1 MRFHLH
7 TEEKLRAPFLL
18 PMREKVRIWGALLAP
33 SPHSSPV
40 EGEEVKTSSPATNAG
55 GFRSDEYKAATSNNM
70 IHRLAVMKIVVIVL
84 IRILAFTPAAESQV
98 VPIKIAYATTSGIR
112 LPLWIAEEAK
122 LYEKYGLDAKL
133 INIPSGNTAISALVS
148 GEVDI
153 VSGSGSAT
161 IVAAGRGLPVV
172 IVGSFGSTT
181 YKLVANPGVTDLR
194 GKVVGTSRI
203 GSTTDFALRRALSK
217 LGLTPDKDVKILATG
232 IGEADKRIMLMLQGR
247 MDGTIGSPESILA
260 AETQAK
266 VKIEILAD
274 LEDMKI
280 YNTVGD
286 LSTRTDILKNRRDLL
301 RAFFMAS
308 GEAIA
313 LGKKNKALVQKVI
326 AKQMKVTD
334 RKRLDVIYDASLGR
348 MPSKPYAR
356 EEAVQLELESVAF
369 TDPLFK
375 NKKTSDFMDSTIVAE
390 LDRKGF
396 FAQLQAQP

>member
-1 MRFHLH
+1 MK
-7 TEEKLRAPFLL
+7 KLAQL
-18 PMREKVRIWGALLAP
+18 
-33 SPHSSPV
+33 
-40 EGEEVKTSSPATNAG
+40 
-55 GFRSDEYKAATSNNM
+55 
-70 IHRLAVMKIVVIVL
+70 VVLVL
-84 IRILAFTPAAESQV
+84 ILIAAFAAVGESQT

-122 LYEKYGLDAKL
+122 LYDKYKLDAKL

-153 VSGSGSAT
+153 VSGSGSAS

-181 YKLVANPGVTDLR
+181 YKLIANPGVTDLR

-217 LGLTPDKDVKILATG
+217 LGLAPDKDVKILATG
-232 IGEADKRIMLMLQGR
+232 LGEADKRILLMLQGR
-247 MDGTIGSPESILA
+247 MDATLGSPESILA
-260 AETQAK
+260 AETQTK

-286 LSTRTDILKNRRDLL
+286 LSTRTDLLKNRRELL
-301 RAFFMAS
+301 RSFFMATS
-308 GEAIA
+308 EAIA

-334 RKRLDVIYDASLGR
+334 RKRLDVVYDASIGR
-348 MPSKPYAR
+348 MPSKPYPR

-369 TDPLFK
+369 TDPLLK
-375 NKKTSDFMDSTIVAE
+375 NKKVSDFMDGSIIAE

-396 FAQLQAQP
+396 FAQLQ

>member
-1 MRFHLH
+1 MRNS
-7 TEEKLRAPFLL
+7 
-18 PMREKVRIWGALLAP
+18 VRIFLIGLLLLALF
-33 SPHSSPV
+33 
-40 EGEEVKTSSPATNAG
+40 ATV
-55 GFRSDEYKAATSNNM
+55 S
-70 IHRLAVMKIVVIVL
+70 
-84 IRILAFTPAAESQV
+84 ESQTI
-98 VPIKIAYATTSGIR
+98 PIKIAYATTSGIR

-122 LYEKYGLDAKL
+122 LYEKYKLDATL

-203 GSTTDFALRRALSK
+203 GATTDFALRRALSK

-266 VKIEILAD
+266 VKLEILAD

-286 LSTRTDILKNRRDLL
+286 LSTRTDVLKNHRDLL
-301 RAFFMAS
+301 RSFFMATS
-308 GEAIA
+308 EAIA
-313 LGKKNKALVQKVI
+313 IGKKNKPLVQRVI
-326 AKQMKVTD
+326 ARQMKVTD

-348 MPSKPYAR
+348 MPSKPYPR
-356 EEAVQLELESVAF
+356 EEAVALELESVAF

-375 NKKTSDFMDSTIVAE
+375 NKKISEFMDGSIIAE

-396 FAQLQAQP
+396 FAQLQ

>member
-1 MRFHLH
+1 MQNMTHR
-7 TEEKLRAPFLL
+7 
-18 PMREKVRIWGALLAP
+18 MLA
-33 SPHSSPV
+33 
-40 EGEEVKTSSPATNAG
+40 A
-55 GFRSDEYKAATSNNM
+55 
-70 IHRLAVMKIVVIVL
+70 KIVGFVVVQL
-84 IRILAFTPAAESQV
+84 LTFAAAGESQV

-172 IVGSFGSTT
+172 IVGSFSSTT

-203 GSTTDFALRRALSK
+203 GATTDFALRRALSR

-266 VKIEILAD
+266 VKLEILAD

-286 LSTRTDILKNRRDLL
+286 LSTRTDVLKNRRDLL

-308 GEAIA
+308 SEAIA
-313 LGKKNKALVQKVI
+313 LGKRNRELTQKVI
-326 AKQMKVTD
+326 TRQMKVTD

-348 MPSKPYAR
+348 MPSKPYPR
-356 EEAVQLELESVAF
+356 EEAVQLELESIAF
-369 TDPLFK
+369 TDSLFK
-375 NKKTSDFMDSTIVAE
+375 NKKASEFMDNSIIAE

-396 FAQLQAQP
+396 FAKLQ

>member
-1 MRFHLH
+1 MRNS
-7 TEEKLRAPFLL
+7 
-18 PMREKVRIWGALLAP
+18 VRIFLIGLLLLALF
-33 SPHSSPV
+33 
-40 EGEEVKTSSPATNAG
+40 ATV
-55 GFRSDEYKAATSNNM
+55 S
-70 IHRLAVMKIVVIVL
+70 
-84 IRILAFTPAAESQV
+84 ESQTI
-98 VPIKIAYATTSGIR
+98 PIKIAYATTSGIR

-122 LYEKYGLDAKL
+122 LYEKYKLDAKL

-203 GSTTDFALRRALSK
+203 GATTDFALRRALSK

-260 AETQAK
+260 AETQAQ
-266 VKIEILAD
+266 VKLEILAD

-286 LSTRTDILKNRRDLL
+286 LSTRTDVLKNHRDLL
-301 RAFFMAS
+301 RAFFMATS
-308 GEAIA
+308 EAIA

-326 AKQMKVTD
+326 ARQMKVTD

-348 MPSKPYAR
+348 MPSKPYPR
-356 EEAVQLELESVAF
+356 EEAVALELESVAF

-375 NKKTSDFMDSTIVAE
+375 NKKVAEFMDGSIIAE

-396 FAQLQAQP
+396 FAQLQ

>member
-1 MRFHLH
+1 MAA
-7 TEEKLRAPFLL
+7 KLFAIIFVCCIAR
-18 PMREKVRIWGALLAP
+18 
-33 SPHSSPV
+33 SSD
-40 EGEEVKTSSPATNAG
+40 AQCQ
-55 GFRSDEYKAATSNNM
+55 
-70 IHRLAVMKIVVIVL
+70 L
-84 IRILAFTPAAESQV
+84 

-112 LPLWIAEEAK
+112 LPLWIAQEAK
-122 LYEKYGLDAKL
+122 LYDKYGLDAKL

-153 VSGSGSAT
+153 VSGSGSAS
-161 IVAAGRGLPVV
+161 IIAAGRGLPVV

-203 GSTTDFALRRALSK
+203 GATTDFALRRALAK
-217 LGLTPDKDVKILATG
+217 LGLTPERDVKILATG

-247 MDGTIGSPESILA
+247 MDATIGSPESILA

-266 VKIEILAD
+266 VKLEILAD

-286 LSTRTDILKNRRDLL
+286 LSTRTELLKSRRELV
-301 RAFFMAS
+301 RSFFMAAS
-308 GEAIA
+308 EAIA
-313 LGKKNKALVQKVI
+313 LGKKNKPLAQKVI
-326 AKQMKVTD
+326 AKQMQVTD
-334 RKRLDVIYDASLGR
+334 RRRLDVVYEASIAR
-348 MPSKPYAR
+348 MPSKPYPR
-356 EEAVQLELESVAF
+356 EEAMQLELESIAF

-375 NKKTSDFMDSTIVAE
+375 GKKAAEFMDSGIIAE

-396 FAQLQAQP
+396 FAKLQ

>member
-1 MRFHLH
+1 MKKNMRGIVFAAFVSLI
-7 TEEKLRAPFLL
+7 TFS
-18 PMREKVRIWGALLAP
+18 AL
-33 SPHSSPV
+33 
-40 EGEEVKTSSPATNAG
+40 GNAQ
-55 GFRSDEYKAATSNNM
+55 
-70 IHRLAVMKIVVIVL
+70 LVP
-84 IRILAFTPAAESQV
+84 IRIS
-98 VPIKIAYATTSGIR
+98 YATTSGIR
-112 LPLWIAEEAK
+112 LPLWIAEDTR
-122 LYEKYGLDAKL
+122 LFEKYGLDAKL

-148 GEVDI
+148 GEVDV
-153 VSGSGSAT
+153 VSGSGSAS

-194 GKVVGTSRI
+194 GKTVGTSRI

-217 LGLTPDKDVKILATG
+217 LGLAPDRDVKILATG

-247 MDGTIGSPESILA
+247 MDGTLGSPESILS

-274 LEDMKI
+274 LEEMKI

-286 LSTRTDILKNRRDLL
+286 LSTLADTLKNRRDLL
-301 RAFFMAS
+301 RGFFMAS
-308 GEAIA
+308 SEAIA
-313 LGKKNKALVQKVI
+313 LGKKNRPLVQRVI
-326 AKQMKVTD
+326 SKHMKVTD
-334 RKRLDVIYDASLGR
+334 RKRIDTIYDASLGR
-348 MPSKPYAR
+348 MPAKPYPR

-375 NKKTSDFMDSTIVAE
+375 GKKASEFMDSSIITE

-396 FAQLQAQP
+396 FAQLQ

>member
-1 MRFHLH
+1 MKNSL
-7 TEEKLRAPFLL
+7 LLFLFVVFIL
-18 PMREKVRIWGALLAP
+18 VLFATVGA
-33 SPHSSPV
+33 
-40 EGEEVKTSSPATNAG
+40 
-55 GFRSDEYKAATSNNM
+55 
-70 IHRLAVMKIVVIVL
+70 
-84 IRILAFTPAAESQV
+84 SQTT
-98 VPIKIAYATTSGIR
+98 PIKVAYATTSGIR
-112 LPLWIAEEAK
+112 LPLWIADEAK
-122 LYEKYGLDAKL
+122 LYEKYKLDAKL

-153 VSGSGSAT
+153 ISGSGSAS

-203 GSTTDFALRRALSK
+203 GATTDFALRRALSK

-266 VKIEILAD
+266 VKLEILAD

-286 LSTRTDILKNRRDLL
+286 LSTRTDVLKNHRDLL
-301 RAFFMAS
+301 RAFFMATS
-308 GEAIA
+308 EAIA

-326 AKQMKVTD
+326 ARQMKVTD

-348 MPSKPYAR
+348 MPSKPYPR
-356 EEAVQLELESVAF
+356 EEAVALELESVAF
-369 TDPLFK
+369 SDPSFK
-375 NKKTSDFMDSTIVAE
+375 NKKVSEFMDGSIIAE
-390 LDRKGF
+390 LDRKDF
-396 FAQLQAQP
+396 FAQLQ

>member
-1 MRFHLH
+1 MSNCQIH
-7 TEEKLRAPFLL
+7 
-18 PMREKVRIWGALLAP
+18 GLAP
-33 SPHSSPV
+33 V
-40 EGEEVKTSSPATNAG
+40 MTR
-55 GFRSDEYKAATSNNM
+55 RS
-70 IHRLAVMKIVVIVL
+70 IFIIVFIVL
-84 IRILAFTPAAESQV
+84 IFLAGFTRSAAAQLT
-98 VPIKIAYATTSGIR
+98 PIKISYATTSGIR
-112 LPLWIAEEAK
+112 LPLWIAEEAR
-122 LYEKYGLDAKL
+122 LYEKYGLDTKL

-153 VSGSGSAT
+153 VSGSGSAS

-172 IVGSFGSTT
+172 IIGSF
-181 YKLVANPGVTDLR
+181 
-194 GKVVGTSRI
+194 

-232 IGEADKRIMLMLQGR
+232 IGEADKRIVLMLQGR

-286 LSTRTDILKNRRDLL
+286 LSTRMDVLKNRRDLL

-313 LGKKNKALVQKVI
+313 IGKKNKALVLKVI
-326 AKQMKVTD
+326 TKQMKVTD

-356 EEAVQLELESVAF
+356 EEAVQLELESIAF

-375 NKKTSDFMDSTIVAE
+375 NKKASDFMDSSIVAE

-396 FAQLQAQP
+396 FAQLQ